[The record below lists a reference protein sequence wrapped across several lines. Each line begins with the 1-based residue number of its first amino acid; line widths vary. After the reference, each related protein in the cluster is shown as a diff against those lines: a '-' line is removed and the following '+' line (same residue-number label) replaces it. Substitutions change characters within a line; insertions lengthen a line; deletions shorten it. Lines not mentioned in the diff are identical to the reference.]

1 MAFEGLESSLQRC
14 KGYVTPQ
21 PSRIVVGNLL
31 ILRRCKGESLFFR
44 NIYKG
49 LEPSLQRCK
58 GSHCA
63 FVYMRGVEYPVYA
76 KVVKDLDVHVYPK
89 TKKGADGTK
98 PGCVFFLLQ
107 IASCICLLSLIFL
120 AIPHFGTILFF
131 LNFGSA
137 STGLVFSFLR
147 KFAC

>member
-31 ILRRCKGESLFFR
+31 ILRRCKGESLFLEIFIR
-44 NIYKG
+44 VWNLLYKG
-49 LEPSLQRCK
+49 VK
-58 GSHCA
+58 GAIVHSYICG
-63 FVYMRGVEYPVYA
+63 GVEYPVYA

-137 STGLVFSFLR
+137 FTGLVFSFLR